1 MSCKIY
7 RFYQFLLQTAYRMD
21 LRPGF
26 VEFFCFFPIYRGR
39 HKRFFAPL
47 VRCPHIDWHPGLQ
60 ALLNVRSG
68 LPCSLLGIKKVPM
81 RTVVSARCKMIC
93 DQSVQKAMGLKI
105 LLNPKLL

>member
-1 MSCKIY
+1 
-7 RFYQFLLQTAYRMD
+7 MD

-93 DQSVQKAMGLKI
+93 DQSVQKEMGFKI
-105 LLNPKLL
+105 LLNAKF